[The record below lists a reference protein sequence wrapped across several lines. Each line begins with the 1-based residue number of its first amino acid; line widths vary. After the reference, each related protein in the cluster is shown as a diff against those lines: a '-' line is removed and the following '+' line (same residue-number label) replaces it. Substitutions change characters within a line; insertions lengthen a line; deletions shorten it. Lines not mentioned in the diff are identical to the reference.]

1 MDREHIDKLIND
13 IQQYLKDEDQKKEI
27 KKTFQPP
34 PAPEM
39 KRSISF
45 PRSII
50 LELVL
55 LLSATTTAILT
66 ITILALGIFGGKS
79 TAVAGTMTLLA
90 IGGCGIFFTAIL
102 ISVWKRISLLTQIE
116 ENTRLILASKL
127 ETNVLLERLMHK

>member
-1 MDREHIDKLIND
+1 MDREYIDKLISD
-13 IQQYLKDEDQKKEI
+13 IQQYLKEEDQKKEI
-27 KKTFQPP
+27 KETLEPP
-34 PAPEM
+34 PTPATE
-39 KRSISF
+39 KSISF
-45 PRSII
+45 PKSMV

-55 LLSATTTAILT
+55 LLSAITTAVLT

-90 IGGCGIFFTAIL
+90 VGGCGIFFTAIL

-127 ETNVLLERLMHK
+127 ETNMLLERLMHK